1 MSKGLIT
8 QVDRIDDLIYEFYEK
23 LDSAFLKEKPELRFL
38 LLSPMLKNLCKFN
51 LANNKESINNL
62 RGKINLNPVEY
73 QNISN
78 EICSGFQSII
88 GEEPTYFAASY
99 YSPIDCKRH
108 TISHSKVKDSLQEE
122 QESRACALLF
132 YILTYKAPPKFHSA
146 INYISKHAPRKDG
159 LHSFYGDT
167 DPFLDISIEERYQIW
182 WYLPESIHE
191 ELLIYSGFSTAIEE
205 LKLIDSN
212 SIEKSLTI
220 IMENIDKENVENEIS
235 KYERIFLPIIEKTS
249 DFEIPVSLKDWA
261 LKFEIFL
268 NNFFYPNNEI
278 NSGQNKLTLNQS
290 FFMACTHALYNKAC
304 PTKMFYT
311 FPVRVAD
318 TCCILTLGVLNKL
331 KLETILAISLIVKS
345 LYYHG
350 LDRDY
355 QALNALE
362 RNRIAHG
369 AVHKIRGPLNILKEF
384 PYDLEE
390 MLKTGLTEQE
400 FQKVSQNL
408 VSIKKTLKSSIENI
422 LIGVKSLENFID
434 IENPIKFDLT
444 EVINRAIRTYEVME
458 VRVLDKLEI
467 ENLTT
472 ETVFIFGVTSHI
484 QFIFEELISNSIR
497 AFKFHN
503 FDTDKKK
510 LSILIR
516 ISQNTT
522 CSAWIVN
529 FIDNGIGI
537 PHDKKNK
544 IFLSGNRGSD
554 SGGSG
559 KGLFLSKI
567 FMNKY
572 GNDILECGEYGKGV
586 NFELTFKKI
595 IENEIKNPNR

>member
-38 LLSPMLKNLCKFN
+38 LLSPMLNELCIFN
-51 LANNKESINNL
+51 LANNKESFNNL
-62 RGKINLNPVEY
+62 LGKIKVNPNEY
-73 QNISN
+73 LKISS
-78 EICSGFQSII
+78 EICSSIQSII
-88 GEEPTYFAASY
+88 GEPTYFAASY
-99 YSPIDCKRH
+99 WSPIDRKRH
-108 TISHSKVKDSLQEE
+108 TISHSKEKFSILAENE
-122 QESRACALLF
+122 ARASALLF
-132 YILTYKAPPKFHSA
+132 YILTYKAPPRFHSA
-146 INYISKHAPRKDG
+146 INYISTVTPRKDG
-159 LHSFYGDT
+159 LHSFYGED
-167 DPFLDISIEERYQIW
+167 DPFLNISCEERYQIW
-182 WYLPESIHE
+182 WHFPESIHE
-191 ELLIYSGFSTAIEE
+191 SLLNYSGFSAAIEE

-212 SIEKSLTI
+212 SIERSLTI
-220 IMENIDKENVENEIS
+220 LMENIDNESVENEIK
-235 KYERIFLPIIEKTS
+235 KYEKIYLPIIEKAKS
-249 DFEIPVSLKDWA
+249 FEIPETLGEWA
-261 LKFEIFL
+261 AKFDNFL
-268 NNFFYPNNEI
+268 NNFFYPFDVNNPE
-278 NSGQNKLTLNQS
+278 QKKLTLIQS

-318 TCCILTLGVLNKL
+318 TCCVLTLGVENKL
-331 KLETILAISLIVKS
+331 KLETILAMSLIVKS

-390 MLKTGLTEQE
+390 MLKSGLTEEE

-408 VSIKKTLKSSIENI
+408 LLIKKSLKSSIENI

-434 IENPIKFDLT
+434 IENPIRFNLID
-444 EVINRAIRTYEVME
+444 VINRAKRTYEVME
-458 VRVLDKLEI
+458 VRVLEKLEI
-467 ENLTT
+467 ENLTK
-472 ETVFIFGVTSHI
+472 ESVIVFGVTSHI

-497 AFKFHN
+497 AFKYHYSN
-503 FDTDKKK
+503 TDKTK
-510 LSILIR
+510 LSILIK
-516 ISQNTT
+516 ISQNST
-522 CSAWIVN
+522 CSDWIVN

-544 IFLSGNRGSD
+544 IFLSGNRGND

-567 FMNKY
+567 FMSKY
-572 GNDILECGEYGKGV
+572 GNNIIECGEYGKGA

-595 IENEIKNPNR
+595 NNNEIKNPNC